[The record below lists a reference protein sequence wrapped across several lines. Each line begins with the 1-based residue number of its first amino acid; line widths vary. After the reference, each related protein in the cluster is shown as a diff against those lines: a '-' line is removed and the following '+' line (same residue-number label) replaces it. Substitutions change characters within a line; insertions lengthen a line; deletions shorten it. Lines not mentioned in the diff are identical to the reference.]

1 MIILGEK
8 VKAISGVVLVIIGA
22 LIIYATYSYAL
33 IDIFFVVGFVLLLLG
48 FGLII
53 GHFVDS
59 SANKTRVFLSEL
71 LNSEDNKSNTTLN
84 NSLKPKKANNAP
96 SAPLWVQDEEPDY
109 STLNQL
115 NYDDYDGTVGESSYI
130 NKVYEE
136 DYYDDS
142 KQVLD
147 IVEEPV
153 YEETFDNTLNFTPNY
168 DKPLK
173 VTRRPKKREHSEET
187 PVYFE
192 SAEDRTAEIA
202 KALSEED
209 IIIPDHDDELVSL
222 ERDEPREIKID
233 INNPESLPVPKL
245 LKSFVIGQ
253 NGIST
258 SQEAFET
265 LIYTVSKEVMLEIPT
280 LHGLS
285 DNFLA
290 NIPSIYSRVILQEFS
305 TQDINMVM
313 LVSSLIKQGVH
324 IRTIPKVNTVNLII
338 DDSSAVIISENVED
352 SDMEYGAVYT
362 DRNSISE
369 IRSSFDRTWDMAKEL
384 DQIAL
389 IGDEY

>member
-8 VKAISGVVLVIIGA
+8 VKALSGIALVIIGV
-22 LIIYATYSYAL
+22 LVMYATYTYGL
-33 IDIFFVVGFVLLLLG
+33 IDIFFVVGIILFIVGFVLM
-48 FGLII
+48 I

-59 SANKTRVFLSEL
+59 SANKTRVLLSEIL
-71 LNSEDNKSNTTLN
+71 KSEDNKDKNNLN
-84 NSLKPKKANNAP
+84 NSLKPKKSNNDS
-96 SAPLWVQDEEPDY
+96 SAPLWVDNNETDY
-109 STLNQL
+109 SSLDEL
-115 NYDDYDGTVGESSYI
+115 NYDDYNGSAEEGFYLD
-130 NKVYEE
+130 NVYEE

-142 KQVLD
+142 TQVFN
-147 IVEEPV
+147 IKEEPA

-173 VTRRPKKREHSEET
+173 VSRRPKKREYSEVKPISFET
-187 PVYFE
+187 
-192 SAEDRTAEIA
+192 AMDRTAEIE

-209 IIIPDHDDELVSL
+209 IIIPTHDDELVSL
-222 ERDEPREIKID
+222 ERDQPREIKID

-258 SQEAFET
+258 SQEAFEA
-265 LIYTVSKEVMLEIPT
+265 LINTVSKEVMLEIPT

-305 TQDINMVM
+305 TKDINMVM
-313 LVSSLIKQGVH
+313 IVSSLIRQGVH

-338 DDSSAVIISENVED
+338 DDSSAVIVSENVDD
-352 SDMEYGAVYT
+352 SDMEYGAIFT
-362 DRNSISE
+362 DRDSISE
-369 IRSSFDRTWDMAKEL
+369 IRSSFDSTWDMAKEL